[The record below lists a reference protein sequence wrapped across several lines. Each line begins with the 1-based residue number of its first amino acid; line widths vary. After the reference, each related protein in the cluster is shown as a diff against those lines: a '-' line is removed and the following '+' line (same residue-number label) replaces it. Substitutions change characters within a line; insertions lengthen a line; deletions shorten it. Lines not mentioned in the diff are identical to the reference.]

1 MSLLVLTDGRLPLDW
16 LWSRVGAPAEERL
29 IGTVPALECIRSLD
43 QVTTDLPLVVHR
55 SLHDEKWS

>member
-1 MSLLVLTDGRLPLDW
+1 MSLLVLNDGRILLGW
-16 LWSRVGAPAEERL
+16 LWSRGNAPAEERL

-43 QVTTDLPLVVHR
+43 QVTANLPLVVHR